1 MKFYRGFLCYF
12 YIFFYFCTLK
22 GDNCL
27 IYFGGRKIE
36 TCYMKI
42 VYVYPQFVHRTGTER
57 VLIDKMNYLAEK
69 EGYEI
74 VMLTYEQG
82 VHPMAYPLSPK
93 VRHVDLNVLFYQCYA
108 YYRLKRFW
116 VWLRF
121 DKLLQNRYDAFM
133 SDFCPDIVI
142 TATYHAK
149 LLRLITNCPVKYS
162 RVLESHIDRR
172 FILSNTPDNKKNF
185 FRWLHMMY
193 DMYVVK
199 KRARLFDILIALNQE
214 DAIDWSQFLKTTVI
228 KNVVHLN
235 PTGKY
240 CTHENK
246 NVIFVG
252 RYMTQKGIP
261 DLFNIWQIVFLKHP
275 DWHLHLYGDGVLRD
289 QFEREAN
296 RLQANIHIHQPDNQI
311 FDRYLECSISVLTS
325 IYEPFGLV
333 MPEAMSCGLPVIA
346 FDCPS
351 GPADI
356 ITDGIDGFL
365 IRFRNIEEFADR
377 ICQLIESKDLRMKM
391 GKAAIESSRRFS
403 ANLIMP
409 QWVNLFE
416 ELCIQNHNKL

>member
-1 MKFYRGFLCYF
+1 
-12 YIFFYFCTLK
+12 
-22 GDNCL
+22 
-27 IYFGGRKIE
+27 
-36 TCYMKI
+36 MKI

-172 FILSNTPDNKKNF
+172 FILCNAPENKKNL

-193 DMYVVK
+193 DMHVVK
-199 KRARLFDILIALNQE
+199 KRSRLCDILIALNHE
-214 DAIDWSQFLKTTVI
+214 DASDWSQFLKTTVI

-235 PTGKY
+235 PIGKY

-246 NVIFVG
+246 KVIFVG
-252 RYMTQKGIP
+252 RYMKQKGIP
-261 DLFNIWQIVFLKHP
+261 DLFKIWELVFQKHP
-275 DWHLHLYGDGVLRD
+275 DWHLHLYGEGVLRN
-289 QFEREAN
+289 QLERETA
-296 RLQANIHIHQPDNQI
+296 RQQTNIHIHQSDNQI
-311 FDRYLECSISVLTS
+311 FDRYLESSIFVITS
-325 IYEPFGLV
+325 LYEPFGLV
-333 MPEAMSCGLPVIA
+333 MPEAMSCGLPVVA
-346 FDCPS
+346 FDCPY

-356 ITDGIDGFL
+356 ITDGVDGFL
-365 IRFRNIEEFADR
+365 IKNRDINEFAER
-377 ICQLIESKDLRMKM
+377 VCKLIEDRELRIRM
-391 GKAAIESSRRFS
+391 GQAAVKS
-403 ANLIMP
+403 AQRYRADLIMP
-409 QWVNLFE
+409 KWMELFE
-416 ELCIQNHNKL
+416 RLCRKE